1 MAAGRSKERE
11 GVELG
16 RKERSLEEERRGE
29 REEKKNLKAKRE
41 EERGE
46 NERRIL
52 AEERREVRNFAGF
65 WKRSNGF
72 RSMSRT
78 TLWVWL

>member
-1 MAAGRSKERE
+1 MAAGQSKERE

-65 WKRSNGF
+65 WK
-72 RSMSRT
+72 
-78 TLWVWL
+78 